1 MQSTSDAK
9 SAQPAL
15 ARECRLFAAYL
26 IGEAPPEE
34 IIVRYTQANQAL
46 LPDSSDSGRVV
57 DFVSRHP
64 WALPFL
70 DAACGLLRGDDLLR
84 KKLLVLLAILEA
96 TPQFAAE
103 FLPPPGRG
111 LVPLAVEVGWNGAIA
126 ALKCAVGILL
136 WPLVN

>member
-9 SAQPAL
+9 SALPAL

-34 IIVRYTQANQAL
+34 IIARYTQANQAL

-96 TPQFAAE
+96 TPRYADR
-103 FLPPPGRG
+103 FLPPPARG
-111 LVPLAVEVGWNGAIA
+111 IVPLAAEVGWSGVVATV
-126 ALKCAVGILL
+126 KCAVGILL
-136 WPLVN
+136 WPLVL